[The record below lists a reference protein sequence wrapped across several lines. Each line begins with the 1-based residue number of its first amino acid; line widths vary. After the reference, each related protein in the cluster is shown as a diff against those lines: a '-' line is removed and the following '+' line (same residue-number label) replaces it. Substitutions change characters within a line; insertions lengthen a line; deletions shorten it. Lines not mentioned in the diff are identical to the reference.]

1 MEPATGKDGCDN
13 AIKEENIADKEHGDI
28 IKGIEDLEESEKEQ
42 IKLIAV
48 KDEEIGNLNVE
59 NSEKKNPEVLHV
71 EVASSSVE
79 KPTVEPESQILQL
92 KEKQPPSPLKLGK
105 VPSQSQIEMQEKQ
118 KKEQAMLLQKI
129 RDQIL
134 NYLIND
140 RRGEPTTM
148 QQISTKLKAQGFM
161 QRDIVS
167 EVTKLLEIEEKMT
180 KECQT

>member
-1 MEPATGKDGCDN
+1 
-13 AIKEENIADKEHGDI
+13 
-28 IKGIEDLEESEKEQ
+28 
-42 IKLIAV
+42 
-48 KDEEIGNLNVE
+48 
-59 NSEKKNPEVLHV
+59 
-71 EVASSSVE
+71 
-79 KPTVEPESQILQL
+79 
-92 KEKQPPSPLKLGK
+92 
-105 VPSQSQIEMQEKQ
+105 
-118 KKEQAMLLQKI
+118 MLLQKI